1 MKPFPK
7 LFIPGP
13 TYVPSHVMD
22 SLNTPQIGHR
32 TPEFSELMAEIIY
45 AFSISKVKKWNLA
58 DYYNHM
64 ADFHDYINDPAP
76 NLRILADKWLQEH
89 SG

>member
-1 MKPFPK
+1 MGQELEELCNK
-7 LFIPGP
+7 LQQFNHPIL
-13 TYVPSHVMD
+13 VIVMAHIKSED
-22 SLNTPQIGHR
+22 H
-32 TPEFSELMAEIIY
+32 FSELMNEINY
-45 AFSISKVKKWNLA
+45 AKALLGSKTWILA
-58 DYYNHM
+58 QYYNHM

>member
-1 MKPFPK
+1 VALEDLMLQLTVNPVLKVNH
-7 LFIPGP
+7 G
-13 TYVPSHVMD
+13 TGNED
-22 SLNTPQIGHR
+22 NQ
-32 TPEFSELMAEIIY
+32 FSELMDEIIY
-45 AFSISKVKKWNLA
+45 AFAQVNAKKWTLA
-58 DYYNHM
+58 QYYNHL

>member
-1 MKPFPK
+1 MKKPIVNPVAK
-7 LFIPGP
+7 VNSSSG
-13 TYVPSHVMD
+13 SRE
-22 SLNTPQIGHR
+22 NQ
-32 TPEFSELMAEIIY
+32 FSELMTEISYGIKRMR
-45 AFSISKVKKWNLA
+45 SEKWNRA
-58 DYYNHM
+58 DYFNHM

>member
-1 MKPFPK
+1 MLQPIANPVSK
-7 LFIPGP
+7 
-13 TYVPSHVMD
+13 VNSD
-22 SLNTPQIGHR
+22 SGNDDN
-32 TPEFSELMAEIIY
+32 EFSELMAEIIY
-45 AFSISKVKKWNLA
+45 AFSMSKVKKWNLA

>member
-1 MKPFPK
+1 M
-7 LFIPGP
+7 
-13 TYVPSHVMD
+13 
-22 SLNTPQIGHR
+22 
-32 TPEFSELMAEIIY
+32 
-45 AFSISKVKKWNLA
+45 SKVKKWNLA

>member
-1 MKPFPK
+1 MLQPIANPVSK
-7 LFIPGP
+7 INSG
-13 TYVPSHVMD
+13 SGND
-22 SLNTPQIGHR
+22 DN
-32 TPEFSELMAEIIY
+32 EFSELMAEIIY
-45 AFSISKVKKWNLA
+45 AFSMSKVKKWNLA

-64 ADFHDYINDPAP
+64 ADFHDYIDDPAP

>member
-1 MKPFPK
+1 MALEDLMLQPIVNPELKF
-7 LFIPGP
+7 
-13 TYVPSHVMD
+13 
-22 SLNTPQIGHR
+22 NIGSGNQNNQ
-32 TPEFSELMAEIIY
+32 FSELMDEINY
-45 AFSISKVKKWNLA
+45 AKRLLISKKWNRA
-58 DYYNHM
+58 QYYNHM

>member
-1 MKPFPK
+1 MLQPIANP
-7 LFIPGP
+7 
-13 TYVPSHVMD
+13 VPNINHG
-22 SLNTPQIGHR
+22 IGNQDNQ
-32 TPEFSELMAEIIY
+32 FSELMQEILY
-45 AFSISKVKKWNLA
+45 AFAQVKAKKWTLA
-58 DYYNHM
+58 QYYNHM